1 MTFRYDVHVM
11 GKLGVCHF
19 NGEKKGK
26 KGDL

>member
-1 MTFRYDVHVM
+1 MTFRYDVYVM
-11 GKLGVCHF
+11 GKLGMYHF